1 MLYGYARV
9 STAFE
14 KTKDRNQTFDR
25 QEEILNQ
32 YGITQENLFCDRI
45 SGGSDTKDRVEYN
58 NLMKIVLPGDMIYVT
73 EMSRFSR
80 SLQDLIASVNYLMEK
95 QVGIKFIKEGIEI
108 GASGLSP
115 MNKFIFQLFGAFNE
129 FEKSLIAERVKQG
142 MQASK
147 AKGNVLGRP
156 LKLDEETRKALIY
169 DFVEEGMIY
178 DDLQVKY
185 KISRATVAS
194 ICKPHS
200 SERRKRRIALK
211 KAQKIALENSSIL

>member
-1 MLYGYARV
+1 MLYGYMRV

-14 KTKDRNQTFDR
+14 STKNRNQTFDR
-25 QEEILNQ
+25 QEMILKEN
-32 YGITQENLFCDRI
+32 GVLQENLFCDRI
-45 SGGSDTKDRVEYN
+45 TGGSNTKDREEYDK
-58 NLMKIVLPGDMIYVT
+58 LMRILLPGDMIYVS

-108 GASGLSP
+108 GSSGLSP

-147 AKGNVLGRP
+147 AKGNKLGRKN
-156 LKLDEETRKALIY
+156 KLDNLTQQNMIN
-169 DFVEEGMIY
+169 DFISGMIY
-178 DDLQVKY
+178 DDLVVKY
-185 KISRATVAS
+185 KVSRPTVAS

-200 SERRKRRIALK
+200 AKRRNRTLALK
-211 KAQKIALENSSIL
+211 RAELKAIQENLL

>member
-14 KTKDRNQTFDR
+14 STKSRNQTFDR
-25 QEEILNQ
+25 QEMILKEN
-32 YGITQENLFCDRI
+32 GVLQENLFCDRI
-45 SGGSDTKDRVEYN
+45 TGGSNTKDREEYDK
-58 NLMKIVLPGDMIYVT
+58 LMRILLPGDMIYVS

-108 GASGLSP
+108 GSSGLSP

-147 AKGNVLGRP
+147 AKGNKLGRKN
-156 LKLDEETRKALIY
+156 KLDNLTQQNMIN
-169 DFVEEGMIY
+169 DFVNGMIY
-178 DDLQVKY
+178 DDLVVKY
-185 KISRATVAS
+185 KVSRPTVAS

-200 SERRKRRIALK
+200 AKRRNRTLALK
-211 KAQKIALENSSIL
+211 RAEQKALQQNLL

>member
-1 MLYGYARV
+1 MLYGYMRV

-14 KTKDRNQTFDR
+14 STKNRNQTFDR
-25 QEEILNQ
+25 QEMILKEN
-32 YGITQENLFCDRI
+32 GVLQENLFCDRI
-45 SGGSDTKDRVEYN
+45 TGGSNTKDREEYDK
-58 NLMKIVLPGDMIYVT
+58 LMRILLPGDMIYVS

-108 GASGLSP
+108 GSSGLSP

-147 AKGNVLGRP
+147 AKGNKLGRKN
-156 LKLDEETRKALIY
+156 KLDNLTQQKMID
-169 DFVEEGMIY
+169 DFVNGMIY
-178 DDLQVKY
+178 DDLVVKY
-185 KISRATVAS
+185 KVSRPTVAS

-200 SERRKRRIALK
+200 AKRRNRTLALK
-211 KAQKIALENSSIL
+211 RAEQKALQQNLL

>member
-14 KTKDRNQTFDR
+14 STKDRNQKFDR
-25 QEEILNQ
+25 QEDILKE
-32 YGITQENLFCDRI
+32 YGVKPENLFKDRI
-45 SGGSDTKDRVEYN
+45 TGGSKTEDRKEYQ
-58 NLMKIVLPGDMIYVT
+58 NLMKIVLPGDMIYVS

-80 SLQDLIASVNYLMEK
+80 SLQDLIASTNYLIEK

-129 FEKSLIAERVKQG
+129 FEKTLTAERVSQG

-147 AKGNVLGRP
+147 ARGKVLGRP
-156 LKLDEETRKALIY
+156 LKLNEETRNAMIK
-169 DFVEEGMIY
+169 DFVEEGMSY

-194 ICKPHS
+194 ICKEHS
-200 SERRKRRIALK
+200 CERRKRKLALK
-211 KAQKIALENSSIL
+211 KAEREASKKKSII

>member
-14 KTKDRNQTFDR
+14 STKDRNQKFDR
-25 QEEILNQ
+25 QEMILKD
-32 YGITQENLFCDRI
+32 YGVKQQNLFCDRI
-45 SGGSDTKDRVEYN
+45 SGSSKTADRQEYDK
-58 NLMKIVLPGDMIYVT
+58 LMKIILPGDMIYVS

-80 SLQDLIASVNYLMEK
+80 SLQDLISSVNYLMEK

-108 GASGLSP
+108 GSNGLTP

-129 FEKSLIAERVKQG
+129 FERTLTAERVKQG

-147 AKGNVLGRP
+147 AKGKVLGRP
-156 LKLDEETRKALIY
+156 LKLDESTRKDMIR
-169 DFVEEGMIY
+169 DFVEDAMTY
-178 DDLQVKY
+178 DDLQAKY
-185 KISRATVAS
+185 KVSRATVAT

-200 SERRKRRIALK
+200 VERRSRKIALK
-211 KAQKIALENSSIL
+211 RAEREALKNNIL

>member
-14 KTKDRNQTFDR
+14 STKDRNQNFDR
-25 QEEILNQ
+25 QEMILKEN
-32 YGITQENLFCDRI
+32 GIIQENLFCDRI
-45 SGGSDTKDRVEYN
+45 SGGKNTADRQEYN
-58 NLMKIVLPGDMIYVT
+58 KLMQIILPGDMIYVS

-115 MNKFIFQLFGAFNE
+115 INKFIFQLFGAFNE
-129 FEKSLIAERVKQG
+129 FEKSLIAERVHQG
-142 MQASK
+142 MQRSI
-147 AKGNVLGRP
+147 AKGKKMGRP
-156 LKLDEETRKALIY
+156 LKLDELTQKAMIK

-178 DDLQVKY
+178 TELCKKY
-185 KISRATVAS
+185 CVSKPTAMS
-194 ICKPHS
+194 ICRPHAM
-200 SERRKRRIALK
+200 ERKDRKIALK
-211 KAQKIALENSSIL
+211 RAEKLALKNNLL

>member
-14 KTKDRNQTFDR
+14 STKDRNQKFDR
-25 QEEILNQ
+25 QEMILKE
-32 YGITQENLFCDRI
+32 YGVKQENLFCDRVT
-45 SGGSDTKDRVEYN
+45 GGSSTKDREEYN
-58 NLMKIVLPGDMIYVT
+58 KLMQIVLPGDMIYVS

-80 SLQDLIASVNYLMEK
+80 SLQDLIVSTNYLMEK

-108 GASGLSP
+108 GSSGLSP
-115 MNKFIFQLFGAFNE
+115 MNKFVFQLFGAFAE
-129 FEKSLIAERVKQG
+129 FEKSLIAERVSQG

-147 AKGNVLGRP
+147 SKGTILGRP
-156 LKLDEETRKALIY
+156 QKLDKPTQEAMIK

-178 DDLQVKY
+178 DDIVKKY
-185 KISRATVAS
+185 KVSRPTAVS

-200 SERRKRRIALK
+200 MERKDRKIALK
-211 KAQKIALENSSIL
+211 RAEKEALKKNLL

>member
-14 KTKDRNQTFDR
+14 STKDRNQTFDR
-25 QEEILNQ
+25 QEEILKQ
-32 YGITQENLFCDRI
+32 YGIKQENLFCDRI
-45 SGGSDTKDRVEYN
+45 SGGSNTKDREEYQ

-80 SLQDLIASVNYLMEK
+80 SLQDLIASVNYLIEK

-129 FEKSLIAERVKQG
+129 FEKSLIAERVHQG

-147 AKGNVLGRP
+147 ARGKVLGRP
-156 LKLDEETRKALIY
+156 LKLNEETRKAMIN
-169 DFVEEGMIY
+169 DFVEEGMSY
-178 DDLQVKY
+178 DDLQAKY

-194 ICKPHS
+194 ICKEHS
-200 SERRKRRIALK
+200 CERRKRKLALK
-211 KAQKIALENSSIL
+211 KAQLKASKNKNII

>member
-14 KTKDRNQTFDR
+14 STKNRNQTFDR
-25 QEEILNQ
+25 QEMILKEN
-32 YGITQENLFCDRI
+32 GVLQENLFCDRI
-45 SGGSDTKDRVEYN
+45 TGGSNTKDREEYDK
-58 NLMKIVLPGDMIYVT
+58 LMRILLPGDMIYVS

-108 GASGLSP
+108 GSSGLSP

-147 AKGNVLGRP
+147 AKGNKLGRKN
-156 LKLDEETRKALIY
+156 KLDNLTQQNMIN
-169 DFVEEGMIY
+169 DFISGMIY
-178 DDLQVKY
+178 DDLVVKY
-185 KISRATVAS
+185 KVSRPTVAS

-200 SERRKRRIALK
+200 AKRRDRTLALK
-211 KAQKIALENSSIL
+211 RAEQKALQQNLL

>member
-14 KTKDRNQTFDR
+14 STKDRNQNFDR
-25 QEEILNQ
+25 QEMILKEN
-32 YGITQENLFCDRI
+32 GVLQENLFCDRVT
-45 SGGSDTKDRVEYN
+45 GGSKTSDREEYDK
-58 NLMKIVLPGDMIYVT
+58 LMRILLPGDMIYVS

-80 SLQDLIASVNYLMEK
+80 SLQDLIASVNYLMER

-108 GASGLSP
+108 GSSGLSP

-129 FEKSLIAERVKQG
+129 FEKSLIAERVHQG

-156 LKLDEETRKALIY
+156 KKMDKPTQEAMIK
-169 DFVEEGMIY
+169 DFVEEGMSY
-178 DDLQVKY
+178 DELVMKY
-185 KISRATVAS
+185 KVSRPTVAS

-200 SERRKRRIALK
+200 MERKDRKNALRIAEK
-211 KAQKIALENSSIL
+211 KALKNKLL

>member
-14 KTKDRNQTFDR
+14 STKDRNQKFDR
-25 QEEILNQ
+25 QEMILKE
-32 YGITQENLFCDRI
+32 YGVKQENLFCDRVT
-45 SGGSDTKDRVEYN
+45 GGSSTKDREEYN
-58 NLMKIVLPGDMIYVT
+58 KLMQIVLPGDMIYVS

-80 SLQDLIASVNYLMEK
+80 SLQDLIASTNYLMEK

-108 GASGLSP
+108 GSSGLSP
-115 MNKFIFQLFGAFNE
+115 MNKFVFQLFGAFAE
-129 FEKSLIAERVKQG
+129 FEKSLIAERVSQG

-147 AKGNVLGRP
+147 SKGTILGRP
-156 LKLDEETRKALIY
+156 QKLDKPTQEAMIK

-178 DDLQVKY
+178 DDIVKKY
-185 KISRATVAS
+185 KVSRPTAVS

-200 SERRKRRIALK
+200 MERKDRKNALKRAEKEALK
-211 KAQKIALENSSIL
+211 KNLL